1 MTKALTVLAAMLAL
15 AAAASAAENYEA
27 WEVLRNPFPSTGGG
41 GIMIGEYHPVVT
53 GNKCISNFTATLPD
67 GTVYRNLVAFDAVE
81 TQGGILCTNG
91 MWASIDGSSAGTTP
105 FEVFIKD
112 GVRRRSP

>member
-1 MTKALTVLAAMLAL
+1 MRKALIILAAALVLAAAG
-15 AAAASAAENYEA
+15 SAAENYES

-41 GIMIGEYHPVVT
+41 VMIGEYHPVVT

-81 TQGGILCTNG
+81 VQGGVLCTNG
-91 MWASIDGSSAGTTP
+91 MWAAIDGSSAGTTP
-105 FEVFIKD
+105 FQVFIKD
-112 GVRRRSP
+112 GIRRRSP